1 VAIVAVL
8 RETAV
13 IFGAFIA
20 HFWLRERLTRRRLVA
35 TGAVMLG
42 LVALKL

>member
-1 VAIVAVL
+1 VL
-8 RETAV
+8 HEK
-13 IFGAFIA
+13 
-20 HFWLRERLTRRRLVA
+20 LTRRRLAA